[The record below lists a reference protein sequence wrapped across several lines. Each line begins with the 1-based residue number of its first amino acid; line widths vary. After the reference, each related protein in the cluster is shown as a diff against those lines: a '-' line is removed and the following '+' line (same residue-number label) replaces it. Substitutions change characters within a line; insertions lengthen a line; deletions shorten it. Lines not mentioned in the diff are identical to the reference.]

1 MKNLEHLFIPI
12 AAMFLVLGMVGSW
25 SRARQNSLF
34 SNTKTP
40 APVSLSPGQSS
51 SQTNSGRSGAPAGAV
66 TDEEQ
71 TRTWKTYQY
80 RSSGITFR
88 YPQNLVLSQ
97 EGSRIKLRHSIK
109 FKHLDSCDY
118 SDNIKPLSRL
128 VDFDVSFELVRK
140 DNDNNRQSD
149 ESNEHSTATPDTAD
163 YGSITIGSLKGEF
176 ERLSVEGCGEYRYR
190 FPLAGDQILVVQ
202 REIIGIFS
210 PTAQKFVDEQIV
222 LKQPGIISPEQEER
236 LFNTILST
244 FKPAKAK

>member
-1 MKNLEHLFIPI
+1 
-12 AAMFLVLGMVGSW
+12 MFLVLGMVWSS

-51 SQTNSGRSGAPAGAV
+51 SQTNSGRSGVPAGAV
-66 TDEEQ
+66 IDEEQ
-71 TRTWKTYQY
+71 TRNWKTYQY
-80 RSSGITFR
+80 PSSGITFR
-88 YPQNLVLSQ
+88 YPQNLILSQ

-109 FKHLDSCDY
+109 FKHLDPCDY
-118 SDNIKPLSRL
+118 SDNTKPLSRL

-140 DNDNNRQSD
+140 DNDKNRQSG
-149 ESNEHSTATPDTAD
+149 ESNEHSTATPDTAQQSNTGD
-163 YGSITIGSLKGEF
+163 YDIITIGSLKGEF

-190 FPLAGDQILVVQ
+190 FPLAGDQILIVQ

-210 PTAQKFVDEQIV
+210 PGAQKFVDEQTV
-222 LKQPGIISPEQEER
+222 LKQPGIISPKQEER